1 MRGKPEGGVVAFS
14 QADAGWRRLLL
25 PRKMAAA
32 GLENDLAP
40 ESQWP
45 LPKPSDPRLSSG
57 YSSPHCPPS
66 CEWLGTHFFF
76 CMLPL

>member
-1 MRGKPEGGVVAFS
+1 MSGRPEGGVVAFP

-25 PRKMAAA
+25 PRKTADA

-45 LPKPSDPRLSSG
+45 LPMPLPKSNEPQAL
-57 YSSPHCPPS
+57 
-66 CEWLGTHFFF
+66 LG
-76 CMLPL
+76 LP